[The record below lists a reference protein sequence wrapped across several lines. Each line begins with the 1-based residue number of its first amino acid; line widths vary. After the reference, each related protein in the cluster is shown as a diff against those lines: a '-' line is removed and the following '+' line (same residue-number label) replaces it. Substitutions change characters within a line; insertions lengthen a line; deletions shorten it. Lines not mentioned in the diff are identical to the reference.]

1 MNPPVITEQ
10 ERAQKE
16 LAVVGKPIPKADAGV
31 KVTGQAQYMH
41 DLELPGMLYAK
52 ILYSDRPS
60 GRIVSIDTSE
70 ADRIPGVKAVIT
82 AYNTPEIRFGFLK
95 DNTALKKDR
104 VRQYRDE
111 VAAVAATTPELAEA
125 AIKAIKVAYE
135 DLPAVFDPA
144 EAMKEGAPLVHELN
158 GRGEPNKDN
167 RLRLPWKLEN
177 GDIEAGEAASAFI
190 AEGEYETGWVTH
202 CCLGTAGCV
211 ALFDP
216 DDNLTMY
223 SVTQIPSL
231 AKADFQEAMKA
242 MGVRG
247 KVRVVLTT
255 LGGGFGSKLD
265 TYAFEYIAMLLAHR
279 TKKPVKILFD
289 REEEFF
295 ATSPRQPARIKI
307 RQGCDAE
314 GNLTFR
320 DTSMILDN
328 GAYTSW
334 GATTPTVMMMPASSL
349 YQVENVRFRATCVY
363 TNNTYAQAMRGY
375 GTPQM
380 TFALECNMDE
390 LAEMAGID
398 GYEFRLKNANVAG
411 TVTPQGFKVD
421 NCGHVPCLEAVAERL
436 DWDGYKA
443 AKAQARAAGARGGD
457 VDAQTPPSADEVEAT
472 HGVGPVV
479 RGELTELPDKVRGIG
494 MACLMHVGGGAKIYK
509 SDGCGTLI
517 KVDDL
522 GYVDVYSGSMDMGQG
537 LDTILRQIVAETLGL
552 TVDRINVVIGDTDV
566 CPWDAGA
573 HASRSTF
580 VAGNSGLYAAQQVR
594 EQILNSAAEILD
606 TPRDG
611 LDLEGGLVVC
621 ALDPEKTTKIE
632 KVLRK
637 AHFASAG
644 NTMFMA
650 AYFYEPPTDLLAGD
664 FKGNYSMAYA
674 WGCHGV
680 EVEVD
685 RRTGQ
690 IDIVRYIAAHD
701 VGKAINPLLLRG
713 QILGGGLQGI
723 GFALAEEMIFEEGKL
738 LNPNFRDYKMLTAL
752 DSVAV
757 EPVLVEDPAAAGP
770 YGAKGIGEPGLVPT
784 APAIA
789 NAIYD
794 AVGIRLKKLPM
805 KPEMVLQALM
815 EREGR

>member
-16 LAVVGKPIPKADAGV
+16 LAVVGKGIPKADAGV

-41 DLELPGMLYAK
+41 DLELPNMLYGK
-52 ILYSDRPS
+52 ILYSDRAS
-60 GRIVSIDTSE
+60 ARIVSIDTSE
-70 ADRIPGVKAVIT
+70 AERIPGVKAVLT

-95 DNTALKKDR
+95 DNMALKKDR

-125 AIKAIKVAYE
+125 AIKAIVVHYE
-135 DLPAVFDPA
+135 DLPAVFDPE
-144 EAMKEGAPLVHELN
+144 EAMQEGAPLVHELN
-158 GRGEPNKDN
+158 PKGEPNKDN
-167 RLRLPWKLEN
+167 RLRLPWKFSA
-177 GDIEAGEAASAFI
+177 GDVEAGEAASAFI

-211 ALFDP
+211 AAFDP

-223 SVTQIPSL
+223 SITQIPSL

-295 ATSPRQPARIKI
+295 ATSPRQPTRIKI

-314 GNLTFR
+314 GRLTFR
-320 DTSMILDN
+320 DISMVLDN

-334 GATTPTVMMMPASSL
+334 GATTPTVMMMPSSSL

-375 GTPQM
+375 GTPQV
-380 TFALECNMDE
+380 TFAIESNLDE
-390 LAEMAGID
+390 LAEKAGIE
-398 GYEFRLKNANVAG
+398 GYEFRLKNANLPD

-421 NCGHVPCLEAVAERL
+421 SCGHVPCLEAVAERM
-436 DWDGYKA
+436 DWAGYRA
-443 AKAQARAAGARGGD
+443 AKAARLAGDATGAGGD
-457 VDAQTPPSADEVEAT
+457 ATLVESDTAGVPPVAQAAW
-472 HGVGPVV
+472 
-479 RGELTELPDKVRGIG
+479 TELPDKVRGIG
-494 MACLMHVGGGAKIYK
+494 MACLLHVGGGAKIYK

-552 TVDRINVVIGDTDV
+552 GVDRINVVIGDTDV

-580 VAGNSGLYAAQQVR
+580 VAGNSALYAAQQVR
-594 EQILNSAAEILD
+594 EQILNSAADILD

-611 LDLEGGLVVC
+611 LDLTGGMVVC
-621 ALDPEKTTKIE
+621 ADDPEKTTKIE

-723 GFALAEEMIFEEGKL
+723 GWALAEEMIFDEGKL

-752 DSVAV
+752 DSVDV
-757 EPVLVEDPAAAGP
+757 EPILVEDPAAAGP

-794 AVGIRLKKLPM
+794 AVGIRLRKLPM
-805 KPEMVLQALM
+805 KPEMVLAAIM
-815 EREGR
+815 EAEGR